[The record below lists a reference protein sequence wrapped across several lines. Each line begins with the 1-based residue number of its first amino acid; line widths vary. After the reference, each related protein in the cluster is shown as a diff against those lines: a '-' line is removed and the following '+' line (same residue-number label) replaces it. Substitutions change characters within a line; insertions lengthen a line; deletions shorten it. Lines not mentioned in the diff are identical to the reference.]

1 MENQK
6 NTTSKTAF
14 NFGLILGGISF
25 VYGLMLFFLD
35 MHYQNETATS
45 LIGYTFLIV
54 FILWA
59 IIHFRKKNEGYISL
73 SETLK
78 TGVGTALIS
87 AIIVCVYSIILTEY
101 LDPEL
106 DVHVVPQSSTMLGLA
121 IAGPKSRELM
131 ENVSSYD
138 CSNKNF
144 RFMEMKLIPVSLCE
158 CLVGRVSYTGDL
170 GFEIWMEAE
179 NQRTVFQTL
188 MEAGESLGIGLFG
201 LRALNSL
208 RLEKNYGSW
217 AREYR
222 PIYGPLE
229 AGLDRFVAYDKDAD
243 FIGKE
248 AAIEEKDSGGKLRLK
263 TFVVDAK
270 DADVIGDEPIWH
282 NGEVKGWVTS
292 GGYAHASSVSVAMGY
307 IPKEI
312 AEQETGWEIEILGE
326 LRPCKIQNQPL
337 FDPEA
342 KIMRG

>member
-1 MENQK
+1 MPK
-6 NTTSKTAF
+6 NTIFDGSP
-14 NFGLILGGISF
+14 NISIPNWMF
-25 VYGLMLFFLD
+25 MSSPK
-35 MHYQNETATS
+35 A
-45 LIGYTFLIV
+45 
-54 FILWA
+54 
-59 IIHFRKKNEGYISL
+59 
-73 SETLK
+73 
-78 TGVGTALIS
+78 
-87 AIIVCVYSIILTEY
+87 
-101 LDPEL
+101 
-106 DVHVVPQSSTMLGLA
+106 VPCSDG

-138 CSNKNF
+138 CSNEHF
-144 RFMEMKLIPVSLCE
+144 RFMEMKLMPVGLCE

-188 MEAGESLGIGLFG
+188 MEAGEPLGIGLFG

-248 AAIEEKDSGGKLRLK
+248 AAIEEMDSGGKLRLK

-292 GGYAHASSVSVAMGY
+292 GGYAHASNVSVAMGY